1 MANIIKSF
9 TSFSLPAKI
18 VVILV
23 IFLFLILPIT
33 LYAVKMSSNT
43 IIPIPQNGIAKP
55 TLIPFPSK
63 EQYVEGQLIIN
74 YQAGMGPKELKDS
87 ARVQTIQDLFKKE
100 GVISQEKVYKDN
112 TDMQLKNFYLLH
124 FSPGVDIES
133 AAQRIYS
140 LPEIKGAEPNVEA
153 TILNK

>member
-9 TSFSLPAKI
+9 TSFSLSAKI

-23 IFLFLILPIT
+23 VLLFLILPIT
-33 LYAVKMSSNT
+33 LYAIKRINST
-43 IIPIPQNGIAKP
+43 IIPIAQNVIVKP

-74 YQAGMGPKELKDS
+74 YETGMGPEELKDS
-87 ARVQTIQDLFKKE
+87 ARIQAIQDLFKKE
-100 GVISQEKVYKDN
+100 GVISQEKMYKNN
-112 TDMQLKNFYLLH
+112 TDIQLKNFYILY